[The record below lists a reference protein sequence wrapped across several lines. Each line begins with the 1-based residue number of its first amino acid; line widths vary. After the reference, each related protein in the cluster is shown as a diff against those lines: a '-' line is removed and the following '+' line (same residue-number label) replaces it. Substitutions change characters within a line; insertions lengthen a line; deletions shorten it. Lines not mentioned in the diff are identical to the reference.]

1 VGDVIDFEEV
11 LGRQALDELPY
22 VNIFRVED
30 EFVIVVEM
38 TKKNLNVEIREV
50 NDGEVGDLSVP
61 AINIPLSSK
70 KGEYR

>member
-70 KGEYR
+70 MGAR

>member
-1 VGDVIDFEEV
+1 MGDVIHLDEI
-11 LGRQALDELPY
+11 LGRQTLDELPY

-50 NDGEVGDLSVP
+50 YDGEVGDLSVP
-61 AINIPLSSK
+61 EINIPLSSK
-70 KGEYR
+70 LGK

>member
-1 VGDVIDFEEV
+1 MGDVIDFEEV

-70 KGEYR
+70 MGAR

>member
-1 VGDVIDFEEV
+1 MGDVVYLDEI

-22 VNIFRVED
+22 VNMFRIED
-30 EFVIVVEM
+30 EFVIVIEM

-61 AINIPLSSK
+61 EINIPLSSK
-70 KGEYR
+70 MGAR

>member
-1 VGDVIDFEEV
+1 MGDVIHLDEI

-22 VNIFRVED
+22 VNMFRVED

-61 AINIPLSSK
+61 EINIPLSSK
-70 KGEYR
+70 MGAR